1 MNPALIRLLKWTPG
15 IIWTRQDLV
24 CGEINPSD
32 FTRLL
37 TMTEPTCNL
46 KEGEWA
52 QVRKGLYKGDVG
64 LVVAVENWGVEVL
77 LPPRLNPPVSSSG
90 LKRKRSSIPPKPAL
104 FDPAEF
110 SRAHE
115 IEPKKLP
122 EKNCYTVGGLK
133 FEYGLLRKGYD
144 FHSVSSTVLD
154 IPSESFFLYESS
166 GHPALNSIFYPCLRE
181 WSFEEGELVTILTRG
196 YQRRGNV
203 CASGTLTGLRDR
215 YVEVDLGSELGVQQY
230 PYQRVR
236 KDIKIGDFVIVG
248 NGIHAGRTGWVHC
261 VDHFD
266 HDVVGIVETSTID
279 PDIGSNPPG
288 TVNVS
293 PSSYLIPLI
302 LLTPLTDIRSSSQ
315 SAQNC

>member
-15 IIWTRQDLV
+15 IIRTRQDLV
-24 CGEINPSD
+24 RGEIDPSD

-77 LPPRLNPPVSSSG
+77 LLPRLNPPVSSFN
-90 LKRKRSSIPPKPAL
+90 LKRKRSLIPPKPAL

-110 SRAHE
+110 SRTHE
-115 IEPKKLP
+115 IDPKKSSG
-122 EKNCYTVGGLK
+122 NNSYIVSGLK
-133 FEYGLLRKGYD
+133 FEYGLLQKGYD

-154 IPSESFFLYESS
+154 IPSEFFFLYESS
-166 GHPALNSIFYPCLRE
+166 RHPALNSIVYPCLRE
-181 WSFEEGELVTILTRG
+181 WSFEEGKLVTILTRG
-196 YQRRGNV
+196 YRRRASV
-203 CASGTLTGLRDR
+203 CASGTLTGLGDR

-230 PYQRVR
+230 PYQQVQ

-248 NGIHAGRTGWVHC
+248 AGSHAGRTGWVHYI
-261 VDHFD
+261 DQLD
-266 HDVVGIVETSTID
+266 HDVVGIVETSTND
-279 PDIGSNPPG
+279 PVIGSNPPG
-288 TVNVS
+288 TVNVR

-302 LLTPLTDIRSSSQ
+302 LLTPLTDVRSSS
-315 SAQNC
+315 

>member
-15 IIWTRQDLV
+15 IIRTRQDLV
-24 CGEINPSD
+24 RGEIDPSE

-37 TMTEPTCNL
+37 TMTDHTCNL

-52 QVRKGLYKGDVG
+52 QVHKGLYKGDVG

-77 LPPRLNPPVSSSG
+77 LLPRLNPPVSSSS

-115 IEPKKLP
+115 IEPKKSP
-122 EKNCYTVGGLK
+122 EENCYTISGLK
-133 FEYGLLRKGYD
+133 FEYGLLQKGYD
-144 FHSVSSTVLD
+144 FHSVSLTVLD
-154 IPSESFFLYESS
+154 IPSEFFFLYESS

-196 YQRRGNV
+196 YRRWVTV
-203 CASGTLTGLRDR
+203 CTSGTLTGLRDR
-215 YVEVDLGSELGVQQY
+215 YIEVDLGSELGVQQY
-230 PYQRVR
+230 PYQQVW

-248 NGIHAGRTGWVHC
+248 NGTHGGRTGWVHYI
-261 VDHFD
+261 DQLD
-266 HDVVGIVETSTID
+266 HDVVGIVEMSMID
-279 PDIGSNPPG
+279 PVIGSNPPR
-288 TVNVS
+288 TVCVS
-293 PSSYLIPLI
+293 LSSYLILLI
-302 LLTPLTDIRSSSQ
+302 LLTPLIDIRSSSQ